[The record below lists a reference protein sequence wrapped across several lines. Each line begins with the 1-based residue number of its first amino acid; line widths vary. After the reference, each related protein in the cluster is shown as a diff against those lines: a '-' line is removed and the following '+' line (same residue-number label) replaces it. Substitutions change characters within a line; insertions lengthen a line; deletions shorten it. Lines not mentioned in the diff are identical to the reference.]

1 MIQNYILCHYGEIAL
16 KGGNR
21 NFFEAQLIKNIQ
33 TQLEAFCPG
42 SFEYVKRMSGGILI
56 KLNEKPTRN
65 ASASHTDADGHS
77 DAGGGIDKE
86 KIRDALMHTFGI
98 ANFSFAT
105 SIEQDIEA
113 LKTYCW
119 EIMQK
124 EKFETF
130 RVTTQRSNKNFSMT
144 SEEIN
149 REVGGYIYDK
159 LMSFAPLSRHEPALR
174 KRDMRIKVSL
184 KNPDVECKIFIINEF
199 ALVSLEKIQGF
210 GGMPVGTGNKALAM
224 LSGGFDS
231 PVAAWQILK
240 RGVQLRYAHFHSAPY
255 TSKASIE
262 KVVALSQVLKKF
274 GSATK
279 LYLIPF
285 ASVQQEIMMKTPERF
300 RVILYRRMMMR
311 ISEAIAKKEKCLALI
326 TGDSIG
332 QVASQTLENILA
344 VSEATTLPIF
354 RPLIGLDKEEIMQ
367 KAKVIGTY
375 DISIQPHDDCC
386 TRLMP
391 KKPETRAKL
400 WEVLE
405 AEKALDIPELIRQ
418 ALEKTELV
426 K

>member
-1 MIQNYILCHYGEIAL
+1 MLYDTCSMIKNYVLCHYGEIAL

-21 NFFEAQLIKNIQ
+21 NFFEAQLIQNIQ
-33 TQLEAFCPG
+33 NQLEAFCPG

-56 KLNEKPTRN
+56 KLNEKGVAN
-65 ASASHTDADGHS
+65 E
-77 DAGGGIDKE
+77 E
-86 KIRDALMHTFGI
+86 KIKDALMHTFGI

-105 SIEQDIEA
+105 SVEQNIET
-113 LKTYCW
+113 LKTFCW
-119 EIMQK
+119 ETMQK
-124 EKFETF
+124 ENFETF
-130 RVTTQRSNKNFSMT
+130 RVTTQRSNKNFPMT

-159 LMSFAPLSRHEPALR
+159 LEGKKA
-174 KRDMRIKVSL
+174 VSM
-184 KNPDVECKIFIINEF
+184 KNPDKECKIFILNEF
-199 ALVSLEKIQGF
+199 ALVSLEKIQGL

-231 PVAAWQILK
+231 PVASFQILR

-262 KVVALSQVLKKF
+262 KVVALSQELKKF
-274 GSATK
+274 GSSTK

-285 ASVQQEIMMKTPERF
+285 ADVQKEIMMKTPERF

-311 ISEAIAKKEKCLALI
+311 ISETIAKREKCLALI

-344 VSEATTLPIF
+344 VSEAATLPIF

-418 ALEKTELV
+418 AIEKTELI